1 MDVLLISLIA
11 GAVGVVLGV
20 LLSLVIRA
28 VGRRRQVV
36 EEDPDDGLPA
46 GIDEVL
52 AALPS
57 AAVVIDSDGEVI
69 KASTAAY
76 ALGLVDGP
84 AFGSPQLQETV
95 ARVADR
101 RIYEDVNFVIK
112 HDANEYSRRFLHA
125 GVAPLGKG
133 YVLVLCDDET
143 EFHRVEAV
151 RRDFVANVSHELKT
165 PIGAISLLAEAVTDY
180 SDDPEAVHRFGGK
193 IQKESTRL
201 VHLVQEIIDLS
212 QVQDNEELESSA
224 VIEVAEVVEEAID
237 RARTNAESK
246 NITINVALSPDLRVE
261 GSFDLLAKA
270 VRNLVDNAVNYSSAD
285 TEVGISTERR
295 GNSVAVIVT
304 DHGIGMSSK
313 ETDRIFERF
322 YRVDKARSRNTGGTG
337 LGLSIVK
344 HIIATHGGKIKVW
357 SRQGEGST
365 FTVLLPL
372 AHEDRRYDNEA
383 SSEVVAGG

>member
-1 MDVLLISLIA
+1 MDDT
-11 GAVGVVLGV
+11 
-20 LLSLVIRA
+20 
-28 VGRRRQVV
+28 
-36 EEDPDDGLPA
+36 EPDDGLPA
-46 GIDEVL
+46 GMDEVL
-52 AALPS
+52 AVLPS
-57 AAVVIDSDGEVI
+57 AAIVIDSSGKAI
-69 KASTAAY
+69 MASTAAY

-84 AFGSPQLQETV
+84 AFDSPQLQETV

-125 GVAPLGKG
+125 GVAPLGKD

-193 IQKESTRL
+193 IQKEATRL

-212 QVQDNEELESSA
+212 QVQDNEELEFTT
-224 VIEVAEVVEEAID
+224 VIDLADVVEEAVD

-246 NITINVALSPDLRVE
+246 NITMNVSYTPGLRVDGAFE
-261 GSFDLLAKA
+261 LLAKA
-270 VRNLVDNAVNYSSAD
+270 IRNLVDNAVNYSAAH
-285 TEVGISTERR
+285 TEVGICTEARE
-295 GNSVAVIVT
+295 NSVAIIVT
-304 DHGIGMSSK
+304 DHGIGMTTE
-313 ETDRIFERF
+313 ETERIFERF
-322 YRVDKARSRNTGGTG
+322 YRVDPARSRNTGGTG

-344 HIIATHGGKIKVW
+344 HIVATHGGKIKVW
-357 SRQGEGST
+357 SRPGEGST
-365 FTVLLPL
+365 FTVFLPV
-372 AHEDRRYDNEA
+372 ARVDREPEPEA
-383 SSEVVAGG
+383 SSAGESAEIPSAR